1 MAQQGATTG
10 QVLRWNGTQWA
21 PSAGGG
27 ISEPLNQ
34 VVYGTGTGVD
44 SKPQFAINS
53 DTLNLTG
60 NIIVRPSVK
69 SSTQFYPYS
78 IWPQKNLSTDGYM
91 GVLRIPMDSFAYRA
105 NSDPLHGNFPSWI
118 QSFSWDNSINV
129 PAGNPVDTTGN
140 LIMNQGFNY
149 DEADP
154 TYNPKFPKFYWSTEM
169 KYRAGTNSKS
179 WVESHWEFVD
189 TLGRVNRPITMA
201 YAYDGSYADVT
212 LTSEYKSYLKG
223 SAQKA
228 LTPLIPYWETTDFTT
243 GVSNIYYPLSVNI
256 KKRYSGNIMQAYSN
270 KTGID
275 SYRNIIRK
283 ELNDVVQIGDSAGVR
298 VYNTLY
304 FGQNSSQT
312 KVKSQSTQITFDS
325 MLVEFVSQPSVFRN
339 FKFSAPGSANS
350 GVALFDGSGFYFGK
364 YAGNE
369 GIFGLNINSPN
380 NAFFI
385 TSAGKWVYNGS
396 ASFADFDFNQR
407 TNNFGGG
414 LRFLNT
420 GGNYTTIR
428 TNGNGYFSITTNSS
442 STEKNIAT
450 TTSTTSPEGIVTAVP
465 GSICMT
471 GSASAGDVY
480 IKETGTGNTGWGK
493 ALTKNIYNS
502 NGTFGTFRTGTIT
515 DQLTFS
521 KTTDALGGL
530 VPFRLS
536 VGGNDADFQ
545 SYVSPANNDNC
556 IS

>member
-1 MAQQGATTG
+1 MLRAIVHSVMSGSCFNTATNELYTWQPSPTSSWIKYPKAFDQISGCAAPAYTPTARQSTFAVNSCTPKPELYQYTGSSWACLNCYTDYVAGTGIDITGSTISNTGDLSSTNELNTSFSVSGSNLALTDAGGTINVPVSSIAPVQAVSAGTGISISGTTTRAITNTGDLSATNEIQTLSLSGSDLSLSLGGGTVMLPGAAYLYNNGDCDPPGIVPDDQLGPFLAWNQDCEEQWTWNGSAWVLSGSPSGSFFTSSEFTGDGDISTPLTLAQQGATTG

-243 GVSNIYYPLSVNI
+243 GVS
-256 KKRYSGNIMQAYSN
+256 
-270 KTGID
+270 
-275 SYRNIIRK
+275 
-283 ELNDVVQIGDSAGVR
+283 
-298 VYNTLY
+298 
-304 FGQNSSQT
+304 
-312 KVKSQSTQITFDS
+312 
-325 MLVEFVSQPSVFRN
+325 
-339 FKFSAPGSANS
+339 
-350 GVALFDGSGFYFGK
+350 
-364 YAGNE
+364 
-369 GIFGLNINSPN
+369 
-380 NAFFI
+380 
-385 TSAGKWVYNGS
+385 
-396 ASFADFDFNQR
+396 
-407 TNNFGGG
+407 
-414 LRFLNT
+414 
-420 GGNYTTIR
+420 
-428 TNGNGYFSITTNSS
+428 
-442 STEKNIAT
+442 
-450 TTSTTSPEGIVTAVP
+450 
-465 GSICMT
+465 
-471 GSASAGDVY
+471 
-480 IKETGTGNTGWGK
+480 
-493 ALTKNIYNS
+493 
-502 NGTFGTFRTGTIT
+502 
-515 DQLTFS
+515 
-521 KTTDALGGL
+521 
-530 VPFRLS
+530 
-536 VGGNDADFQ
+536 
-545 SYVSPANNDNC
+545 
-556 IS
+556 